1 MNTPEAQPAALPP
14 PGRLMSVDALRG
26 FDMFWIL
33 GAGSLA
39 KTLQAISDNDWTSFL
54 ATQLTHVRWE
64 GFRFYDLIFP
74 LFLFLVGISIVFSLD
89 KVRDEADRS
98 KVFAR
103 IFQRSLA
110 LFLIGIFY
118 YGGLSKPW
126 PTIALG
132 GVLHRIAACYLIASL
147 LYLAFPQMRRL
158 VMLSIVILVGYWA
171 MLLWVPIPDIKL
183 EPQEIQAIA
192 RSIQSDSPWAIARSV
207 EQTTRGSFEEGRNLV
222 NFVDFLFLPGRKAQ
236 TYYINEGLLSTLP
249 AVVLTLIGIMTGCW
263 LKQTSVAAATKAWR
277 MGGVGLLLVVVG
289 YLWSYEFPLIKRIWT
304 SSFILVAGG
313 YSLMLMAFFYWLVD
327 VREWRRWCQPFVW
340 MGANALTLYVLA
352 EIVNFP
358 QLALRF
364 VGGDVRN
371 FLDRQVVQGC
381 GDLVAALVGLLLV
394 VLLARFLYRRK
405 IFLRV

>member
-1 MNTPEAQPAALPP
+1 
-14 PGRLMSVDALRG
+14 
-26 FDMFWIL
+26 
-33 GAGSLA
+33 
-39 KTLQAISDNDWTSFL
+39 
-54 ATQLTHVRWE
+54 
-64 GFRFYDLIFP
+64 
-74 LFLFLVGISIVFSLD
+74 
-89 KVRDEADRS
+89 
-98 KVFAR
+98 
-103 IFQRSLA
+103 
-110 LFLIGIFY
+110 
-118 YGGLSKPW
+118 
-126 PTIALG
+126 
-132 GVLHRIAACYLIASL
+132 
-147 LYLAFPQMRRL
+147 
-158 VMLSIVILVGYWA
+158 
-171 MLLWVPIPDIKL
+171 
-183 EPQEIQAIA
+183 
-192 RSIQSDSPWAIARSV
+192 
-207 EQTTRGSFEEGRNLV
+207 
-222 NFVDFLFLPGRKAQ
+222 
-236 TYYINEGLLSTLP
+236 
-249 AVVLTLIGIMTGCW
+249 
-263 LKQTSVAAATKAWR
+263 